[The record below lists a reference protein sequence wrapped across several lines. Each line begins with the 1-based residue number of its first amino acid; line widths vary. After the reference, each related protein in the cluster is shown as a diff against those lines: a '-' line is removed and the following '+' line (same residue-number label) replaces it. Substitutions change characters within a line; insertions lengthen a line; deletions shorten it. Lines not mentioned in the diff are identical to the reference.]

1 MKKLL
6 FATTNQS
13 KINRFKEGLSKKG
26 IELLS
31 LDDLNLNIE
40 VAENGKNA
48 IENALIKARA
58 YQNLVDI
65 PILAMDDN
73 LFLEN
78 VFENSQPG
86 TNVRRVDGK
95 SLTDEEMIKHYTNL
109 VKKYGTDGKI
119 TARWVYG
126 IAIINKAQEYTY
138 TWSKSDFYL
147 VSKPT
152 EKRNVGYPLNSISIN
167 KKLNKY
173 FTDMTEE
180 DKLNLA
186 EDESDIIDFI
196 ASCLEAKNEF

>member
-40 VAENGKNA
+40 VQENGKNA

-65 PILAMDDN
+65 PVLAMDDN

-196 ASCLEAKNEF
+196 ASCIEI

>member
-13 KINRFKEGLSKKG
+13 KINRFREGLSKKG

-126 IAIINKAQEYTY
+126 IAIINKMQEYTY